1 MLPSLWNRPWRVG
14 DPKADPF
21 HALHGEID
29 RMLTAF
35 GRGMQEG
42 ESGTGM
48 LAPAIDVSET
58 DDAFEV
64 SAELPGIAEKD
75 ITVELDEGV
84 LTIKGEKRDE
94 KEEKKKDYH
103 LVERAYGSFR
113 RTITLPRDID
123 PAKIAAKFSNGVL
136 HVTVPKPAKAKR
148 KTKKIAVKSG

>member
-1 MLPSLWNRPWRVG
+1 MLPTLWNKPWRVG

-21 HALHGEID
+21 GALHGVID

-35 GRGMQEG
+35 GRGMENT

-48 LAPAIDVSET
+48 LAPAINVSES
-58 DDAFEV
+58 DDALEV
-64 SAELPGIAEKD
+64 SAELPGIEEKD
-75 ITVELDEGV
+75 VSVELDEGV
-84 LTIKGEKRDE
+84 LTIKGEKREE

-113 RTITLPRDID
+113 RSITLPRDID
-123 PAKIAAKFSNGVL
+123 AAKISAKFSNGVL
-136 HVTVPKPAKAKR
+136 HVTVPKPARAKR